1 MFANFAN
8 FFVESFVNTISYFIG
23 GGVGPTLEL
32 ETKVR
37 EDFTSTDE
45 SDN

>member
-8 FFVESFVNTISYFIG
+8 FFVESFVNTISYFIV

-32 ETKVR
+32 ETNANIANV
-37 EDFTSTDE
+37 S
-45 SDN
+45 

>member
-8 FFVESFVNTISYFIG
+8 FFVESFVNTISYFIV

-32 ETKVR
+32 QMNANIANV
-37 EDFTSTDE
+37 S
-45 SDN
+45 